1 MVHGTAFRKKRCFP
15 CRDQPSSVSCFCD
28 LQLSAEASDFMSDLS
43 RKLRQCA
50 KTVKENWTGRPVVG
64 IVLGSGLGGLS
75 DFIQIEAAFETGDL
89 PHYPKAAAMGH
100 RGRFLC
106 GTLDGVGVAV
116 VDGRPHFYEGFSADE
131 VALPVRLM
139 MQLGAQTLVIS
150 NASGAVNPELAVG
163 DVVILKNHINLMWK
177 NPLIGENDD
186 SVGPRFPDMSS
197 PYDPTLGKAGADE
210 AEARGFPT
218 ASGVYFGLVGPNY
231 ETSAEYRMARFLGA
245 DVVGM
250 STVPEVL
257 AAQHAGARVL
267 AASVVSNV
275 HSPGAGPVSG
285 EEVVDVVAKAEPV
298 MQAVVAGVLQH
309 IQAEPEPFSTAE
321 SNSE

>member
-1 MVHGTAFRKKRCFP
+1 MN
-15 CRDQPSSVSCFCD
+15 
-28 LQLSAEASDFMSDLS
+28 DLS
-43 RKLRQCA
+43 SKLRQCVE
-50 KTVKENWTGRPVVG
+50 TVKEKWTEKPLVG

-75 DFIQIEAAFETGDL
+75 EFIQIEAAFENGDL
-89 PHYPKAAAMGH
+89 PHYPKTAAMGH

-106 GTLDGVGVAV
+106 GTLEGVSVAV
-116 VDGRPHFYEGFSADE
+116 VDGRPHLYEGFSADE

-139 MQLGAQTLVIS
+139 MQLGAQTVVIS

-163 DVVILKNHINLMWK
+163 DVVILKDHINLMWK

-186 SVGPRFPDMSS
+186 SIGPRFPDMSS
-197 PYDPTLGKAGADE
+197 PYDPTLAKAGAAE
-210 AEARGFPT
+210 AETRDFQT
-218 ASGVYFGLVGPNY
+218 ASGVYFGLAGPNY

-257 AAQHAGARVL
+257 ATQHAGARVL

-298 MQAVVAGVLQH
+298 MRAVVAGVLKH
-309 IQAEPEPFSTAE
+309 VQAEAGSLSTAE
-321 SNSE
+321 SRAE

>member
-1 MVHGTAFRKKRCFP
+1 MI
-15 CRDQPSSVSCFCD
+15 
-28 LQLSAEASDFMSDLS
+28 DLS
-43 RKLRQCA
+43 RKLRQCVE
-50 KTVKENWTGRPVVG
+50 TVKERWTGKPFIG

-75 DFIQIEAAFETGDL
+75 EFIQIEAAFENGDL
-89 PHYPKAAAMGH
+89 PHYPKTAAMGH

-106 GTLDGVGVAV
+106 GTLDGASVAV
-116 VDGRPHFYEGFSADE
+116 VDGRPHLYEGFSAGD

-139 MQLGAQTLVIS
+139 MQLGARTVVIS
-150 NASGAVNPELAVG
+150 NASGAVNPELAIG
-163 DVVILKNHINLMWK
+163 DVVILNDHINLMWK

-186 SVGPRFPDMSS
+186 SIGPRFPDMSC
-197 PYDPTLGKAGADE
+197 PYDYTLGSAGADT
-210 AEARGFPT
+210 ARKRGFQT
-218 ASGVYFGLVGPNY
+218 ASGVYFGLAGPNY

-257 AAQHAGARVL
+257 AARHAGARVF

-298 MQAVVAGVLQH
+298 MRAVVAGVLEH
-309 IQAEPEPFSTAE
+309 VRAEAESLSTAE

>member
-1 MVHGTAFRKKRCFP
+1 MN
-15 CRDQPSSVSCFCD
+15 
-28 LQLSAEASDFMSDLS
+28 DLS
-43 RKLRQCA
+43 RKLRQCVE
-50 KTVKENWTGRPVVG
+50 TVKEKWTEKPLIG

-75 DFIQIEAAFETGDL
+75 EFIQIEAAFENGDL
-89 PHYPKAAAMGH
+89 PHYPKTAAMGH

-106 GTLDGVGVAV
+106 GTLEGLSVAV
-116 VDGRPHFYEGFSADE
+116 VDGRPHLYEGFSAEE

-139 MQLGAQTLVIS
+139 MQLGAQTVVIS

-163 DVVILKNHINLMWK
+163 DVVILKDHINLMWK

-186 SVGPRFPDMSS
+186 SIGPRFPDMSS
-197 PYDPTLGKAGADE
+197 PYDPTLAKAGAAE
-210 AEARGFPT
+210 AETRSFQT
-218 ASGVYFGLVGPNY
+218 ASGVYFGLAGPNY

-257 AAQHAGARVL
+257 ATQHAGARVL

-285 EEVVDVVAKAEPV
+285 EEVVDIVAKAEPV
-298 MQAVVAGVLQH
+298 MRAVVAGVLKH
-309 IQAEPEPFSTAE
+309 VQAEAELLSTAE
-321 SNSE
+321 SNAE

>member
-1 MVHGTAFRKKRCFP
+1 MN
-15 CRDQPSSVSCFCD
+15 
-28 LQLSAEASDFMSDLS
+28 DLS
-43 RKLRQCA
+43 RKLRQCVE
-50 KTVKENWTGRPVVG
+50 TVKEKWTGKPLIG

-75 DFIQIEAAFETGDL
+75 EFIQIEAAFENGDL
-89 PHYPKAAAMGH
+89 PHYPKTAAMGH

-106 GTLDGVGVAV
+106 GTLDGVRVAV
-116 VDGRPHFYEGFSADE
+116 VDGRPHLYEGFSAED

-139 MQLGAQTLVIS
+139 MQLGAQTVVIS
-150 NASGAVNPELAVG
+150 NASGAVNPEMAVG
-163 DVVILKNHINLMWK
+163 DVVILKDHINLMWK

-186 SVGPRFPDMSS
+186 SIGPRFPDMSS
-197 PYDPTLGKAGADE
+197 PYDATLASAGAE
-210 AEARGFPT
+210 SARERGFQT
-218 ASGVYFGLVGPNY
+218 TSGVYFGLAGPNY

-298 MQAVVAGVLQH
+298 MRAVVAGVLEH
-309 IQAEPEPFSTAE
+309 VRAEPEPLSTAK

>member
-1 MVHGTAFRKKRCFP
+1 MN
-15 CRDQPSSVSCFCD
+15 
-28 LQLSAEASDFMSDLS
+28 DLS
-43 RKLRQCA
+43 SRLRQCVE
-50 KTVKENWTGRPVVG
+50 TVKEKWTEKPLVG

-75 DFIQIEAAFETGDL
+75 EFIQIEAAFENGDL
-89 PHYPKAAAMGH
+89 PHYPKTAAMGH

-106 GTLDGVGVAV
+106 GTLEGVSVAV
-116 VDGRPHFYEGFSADE
+116 VDGRPHLYEGFSADE

-139 MQLGAQTLVIS
+139 MQLGAQTVVIS

-163 DVVILKNHINLMWK
+163 DVVILKDHINLMWK

-186 SVGPRFPDMSS
+186 SIGPRFPDMSS
-197 PYDPTLGKAGADE
+197 PYDPTLAKAGAAE
-210 AEARGFPT
+210 AETRDFQT
-218 ASGVYFGLVGPNY
+218 ASGVYFGLAGPNY

-257 AAQHAGARVL
+257 ATQHAGARVL

-298 MQAVVAGVLQH
+298 MRAVVAGVLKH
-309 IQAEPEPFSTAE
+309 VQAEAGSLSTAE
-321 SNSE
+321 SRAE

>member
-1 MVHGTAFRKKRCFP
+1 MN
-15 CRDQPSSVSCFCD
+15 
-28 LQLSAEASDFMSDLS
+28 DLS
-43 RKLRQCA
+43 RKLRQCVE
-50 KTVKENWTGRPVVG
+50 TVKEKWTGKPLIG

-75 DFIQIEAAFETGDL
+75 EFIQIEAAFENGDL
-89 PHYPKAAAMGH
+89 PHYPKTAAMGH

-106 GTLDGVGVAV
+106 GMLDGVSVAV
-116 VDGRPHFYEGFSADE
+116 VDGRPHLYEGFSAED

-139 MQLGAQTLVIS
+139 MQLGVQTVVIS
-150 NASGAVNPELAVG
+150 NASGAVNPEMAVG
-163 DVVILKNHINLMWK
+163 DVVILKDHINLMWK

-186 SVGPRFPDMSS
+186 SIGPRFPDMSS
-197 PYDPTLGKAGADE
+197 PYDLTLASAGAD
-210 AEARGFPT
+210 AARARGFRT
-218 ASGVYFGLVGPNY
+218 ASGVYFGLAGPNY
-231 ETSAEYRMARFLGA
+231 ETPAEYRMARFLGA

-298 MQAVVAGVLQH
+298 MRAVVAGVLDH
-309 IQAEPEPFSTAE
+309 VRAEPESLVTAD